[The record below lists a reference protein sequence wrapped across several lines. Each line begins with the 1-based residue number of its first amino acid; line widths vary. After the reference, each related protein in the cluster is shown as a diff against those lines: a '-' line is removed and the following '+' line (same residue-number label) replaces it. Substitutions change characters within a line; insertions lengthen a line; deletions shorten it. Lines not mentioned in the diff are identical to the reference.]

1 MTDVSP
7 LHALD
12 HRLLAEILQ
21 FAAVE
26 FAEDLEEEAD
36 ALQTHPAMSP
46 QFAGPWVAYVSEFY
60 SRSLVDWFLT
70 ARGRS
75 LRRDERKWLEA
86 QRKGWLSIW
95 EVVAVDRGR
104 SIDLRDVLT
113 HEERRVQEV
122 SASKTVEV
130 HHLLLTRVV
139 DAGSTSLICGMHSV
153 ALDPIDGAAVV
164 ESVRKLLRR
173 KTAVT
178 PDRLREPRV
187 AWRMLLEWSK
197 AVDHSTTPP
206 RLQNKDGD
214 PILLTVDRWKFDR
227 ARSGEVVARLAKIPG
242 ASPTDD
248 TTFDFIDANDILT
261 GHVEVTHHNLN
272 ASTNS
277 IARADALR
285 AQIESACEGL
295 LRSHIRSHQDPLAQ
309 WDEAPAPSSEQARPS
324 SPEIDSV
331 ISEMKE
337 RHYAEWLTK
346 PLPALHGK
354 TPLEAARTKSGR
366 TQLEALV
373 KNIEMIESHMPAAER
388 YDVRKLREALG
399 LSHS

>member
-1 MTDVSP
+1 MTAASL

-12 HRLLAEILQ
+12 HQLVVEMFQYAGRVFGDELQ
-21 FAAVE
+21 E
-26 FAEDLEEEAD
+26 ELE
-36 ALQTHPAMSP
+36 ALETHPSMSP
-46 QFAGPWVAYVSEFY
+46 VFGVPWIAYVSEFDGRPLLD
-60 SRSLVDWFLT
+60 SFLEDL
-70 ARGRS
+70 GDS
-75 LRRDERKWLEA
+75 LRREERMWLEV

-95 EVVAVDRGR
+95 EVVAVDSGR

-113 HEERRVQEV
+113 SEERHVHEV
-122 SASKTVEV
+122 SASKSVER
-130 HHLLLTRVV
+130 HQLLLARVV
-139 DAGSTSLICGMHSV
+139 DAGSMSLMCGMHPF
-153 ALDPIDGAAVV
+153 ALDPIEGAAVI

-178 PDRLREPRV
+178 PDRLRDPKV
-187 AWRMLLEWSK
+187 AWRMLFGWSD
-197 AVDHSTTPP
+197 AIERRSTPP

-227 ARSGEVVARLAKIPG
+227 ARSGEVRARLGKIPG
-242 ASPTDD
+242 ASPADD
-248 TTFDFIDANDILT
+248 DTFDFIDANDVLT
-261 GHVEVTHHNLN
+261 GHVEITHHNLN

-309 WDEAPAPSSEQARPS
+309 WDEMSSSPSAPPPPS

-337 RHYAEWLTK
+337 RHYTEWLTK
-346 PLPALHGK
+346 PLPALNGK

-366 TQLEALV
+366 AQLEALV
-373 KNIEMIESHMPAAER
+373 KNIEMIESHMPAGER

-399 LSHS
+399 LS

>member
-1 MTDVSP
+1 MASP

-12 HRLLAEILQ
+12 HRLVVEILQ
-21 FAAVE
+21 FADSE
-26 FAEDLEEEAD
+26 FGDVLEDEAD

-46 QFAGPWVAYVSEFY
+46 QFAAPWITYVSDFY
-60 SRSLVDWFLT
+60 SRSLAEWFIE

-75 LRRDERKWLEA
+75 LRRDERMWLDA

-95 EVVAVDRGR
+95 EVVAVETGR
-104 SIDLRDVLT
+104 SIDLRDALT
-113 HEERRVQEV
+113 HEERHVYEV
-122 SASKTVEV
+122 SASKTVERHQFV
-130 HHLLLTRVV
+130 LARVV
-139 DAGSTSLICGMHSV
+139 DADSISLICGMHSN
-153 ALDPIDGAAVV
+153 ALDPIEGAEVI

-178 PDRLREPRV
+178 PDRLRDPRV
-187 AWRMLLEWSK
+187 AWRMLTGWSD
-197 AVDHSTTPP
+197 AVERRSTPP
-206 RLQNKDGD
+206 RLQNNDGD

-227 ARSGEVVARLAKIPG
+227 ARSAEIIERLAKIPG
-242 ASPTDD
+242 ASPANDNS
-248 TTFDFIDANDILT
+248 FDFIGANDILT
-261 GHVEVTHHNLN
+261 GHVEITHHNLK

-309 WDEAPAPSSEQARPS
+309 WDETSS
-324 SPEIDSV
+324 SPSAPPPPASPEVDSV
-331 ISEMKE
+331 IVEMKE
-337 RHYAEWLTK
+337 RHYAEWLNQ
-346 PLPALHGK
+346 PLPALRGK
-354 TPLEAARTKSGR
+354 TPLEAVRTKSGR
-366 TQLEALV
+366 AQLDAIV

-399 LSHS
+399 L